1 MTKEIGYWHIDAGFF
16 PAMVNLCF
24 DDKTFQQIL
33 KDHDVDIRATALDYG
48 VGETHYMSD
57 GKDAIIVL
65 VFDLE
70 ECDIGP
76 AYLAGAVAHEAT
88 HCVNR
93 IFDHIGENPDE
104 IGEETRA
111 YLTEHIVRQII
122 QAIILEKEKRERER
136 DRAATGK
143 KGKAAGRNVPKVDQH
158 DHRSSGPAGTAKQ
171 KPKVRRAK
179 DAGGSSVRA
188 PKSRVRRS

>member
-1 MTKEIGYWHIDAGFF
+1 MTKETNYWHLDAGFF
-16 PAMVNLCF
+16 PAMVKLCF
-24 DDKTFQQIL
+24 DDKTFQEIL
-33 KDHDVDIRATALDYG
+33 KDHGVDIRATALDYG

-76 AYLAGAVAHEAT
+76 AYLAGAIAHEAT

-111 YLTEHIVRQII
+111 YLTEHIVRQIT
-122 QAIILEKEKRERER
+122 QGIILEKEKRERER
-136 DRAATGK
+136 TRAAAGK
-143 KGKAAGRNVPKVDQH
+143 KSKAGGRADIQVDKHDQRSAGPNH
-158 DHRSSGPAGTAKQ
+158 DTKQ
-171 KPKVRRAK
+171 KPKVRGAK
-179 DAGGSSVRA
+179 DKDRRPVGAA
-188 PKSRVRRS
+188 KARVR